1 MDDESAHLWRLGPPR
16 ADSTWDFTHPRRAG
30 LRTTGMDTTH
40 GLTRRERVIL
50 AHLALPLTLGEI
62 AGSLFVTRNTV
73 KSQVRSIYL
82 KLGVADRESALTHG
96 RRLGLVP
103 ADLGMPDL
111 GQGRRRLTEVPHPA
125 VQTSTR

>member
-1 MDDESAHLWRLGPPR
+1 
-16 ADSTWDFTHPRRAG
+16 
-30 LRTTGMDTTH
+30 MDTTH
-40 GLTRRERVIL
+40 ALTRRERVIL
-50 AHLALPLTLGEI
+50 AHLALPLTLSEI

-82 KLGVADRESALTHG
+82 KLEVADRESALSVG

-103 ADLGMPDL
+103 ADLGMPEVE
-111 GQGRRRLTEVPHPA
+111 QTRPRSTEVPQPA

>member
-1 MDDESAHLWRLGPPR
+1 
-16 ADSTWDFTHPRRAG
+16 
-30 LRTTGMDTTH
+30 MDTTH
-40 GLTRRERVIL
+40 GLTKRERVIL

-82 KLGVADRESALTHG
+82 KLGVADREAALHVG
-96 RRLGLVP
+96 RRLGLLSP
-103 ADLGMPDL
+103 DLGMPEVDHA
-111 GQGRRRLTEVPHPA
+111 RRRLTEVPQPA

>member
-1 MDDESAHLWRLGPPR
+1 MDIAQ
-16 ADSTWDFTHPRRAG
+16 
-30 LRTTGMDTTH
+30 
-40 GLTRRERVIL
+40 GLTKRERVIL

-82 KLGVADRESALTHG
+82 KLGVADREGALRAG
-96 RRLGLVP
+96 RRLGLLS
-103 ADLGMPDL
+103 ADLGMPEIDHP
-111 GQGRRRLTEVPHPA
+111 RRRFTEVPQPA